1 MASYEETLR
10 TLEEMRSR
18 FDSGFSSSDK
28 EKIETLYLQIC
39 GKRVRNTGCR
49 DCYRDAYIE
58 IRSKLKQLGKMPKK
72 PNYTLKAGAIIH
84 PQGTSKFYSLANIP
98 DDVAEE
104 WLGKY
109 PADINKFETY
119 PTDWQSRVEARKEGR
134 VAEPTVDELKAEVER
149 LNDVVNEKD
158 VEIEKLT
165 IEVETAKAKAEA
177 GAGDDGAAAMEI
189 ETLKADLAAA
199 NEELEKS
206 KAEAQAEVEALNK
219 NVDELKA
226 EVERLTK
233 ELEAANKKAAKKTAK
248 AEE

>member
-1 MASYEETLR
+1 MVSYEETLR

-28 EKIETLYLQIC
+28 VKIETLYLQIC

-98 DDVAEE
+98 EDVAEE

-119 PTDWQSRVEARKEGR
+119 PTDWQSRVEARKEGK
-134 VAEPTVDELKAEVER
+134 VAEPT
-149 LNDVVNEKD
+149 
-158 VEIEKLT
+158 
-165 IEVETAKAKAEA
+165 
-177 GAGDDGAAAMEI
+177 
-189 ETLKADLAAA
+189 
-199 NEELEKS
+199 
-206 KAEAQAEVEALNK
+206 
-219 NVDELKA
+219 VDELKA